1 MEELARWDHEHIAG
15 LLETCTG
22 AQWLRVA
29 RIIRENEVHGR
40 DLAAHIEPDN
50 PGKLVTFFLEDF
62 GESITKFIAKQ
73 FVSKLIQASSA
84 GRKEGK
90 RPANDQ
96 RESRGQLPD
105 DTPQVGAADGGG
117 TGTARVPT
125 CILNVDFNASAAES
139 AHVSS
144 RRLMVEVP
152 ISASVALVKRR
163 LLDALHLPLF
173 SSLKLVKS
181 GVELKDTEDS
191 VRPNWPSFSFVH
203 AILLPAVIP
212 LSSDNLGTHACVVQ
226 HVALS
231 QKSMATA
238 MSDTNT
244 LSNNLVLFI
253 NEGTNPLGNGAAGV
267 TYKGSV
273 IDKANPNEKIT
284 VAVKRFFILE
294 NPKFYGLSKAADV
307 AAWADREL
315 YSEINTLL
323 SLSHPSVVRLR
334 CVGLLSIYD
343 KPFPAYIAMDFCN
356 AGSLD
361 QWIKEKR
368 VSALQLVP
376 FLQQFVDAMT
386 YLHVD
391 MKIVHRDIKP
401 DNVFLHK
408 RAPDAQPVLVVGDV
422 GLAKH
427 ITATLAKVS
436 AGGAVAYM
444 APEVP
449 FSRNGECSLASD
461 VFSVSLV
468 MVEMVCLE
476 FAWTREQGRDD
487 TARRRCLMQR
497 ANEKMQR
504 VLQFAGS
511 QSQTSGSPARHHH
524 SHGMHEVWLTMDI
537 VTQLTAACTK
547 DNPDE
552 RCTFAE
558 IAALRAN
565 ETVSNV
571 PSAAQAEESVPVGA
585 ESAHGSNTNDDGVST
600 VLAHMTSSELKTLVK
615 REIDALTRLGA
626 PGKHQSDQFRI
637 GLQAVLTKADLISL
651 AAACVYS
658 ARDREQLLAC
668 EDSDDDTAVRAAV
681 VAAEQREQDEA
692 TALKFL
698 AEELDAQEV
707 RSVASYDCSADLD
720 GFGGAGAAASH
731 GNTQNLNEP
740 MVGID
745 PLWDAKTGAFYCYRS
760 FDGRM
765 CSPQAPWQCH
775 NCLKCM
781 PPVAEQ
787 VVLHLPCPQCG
798 CSMSVRP

>member
-1 MEELARWDHEHIAG
+1 MCFFFRKGWPYKQAARLSVVQTGFFALRSSSSSSSSIMEELARWDHEHIAG

-422 GLAKH
+422 RHSHLPHRRCVFSSMFLVHVSYCFVRCDHRSIIRSGSRSTSRRPWPKCLQVGQLRIWLRKYHFLETESVLWRLMCELRHRGHDASKWDNLLCAPFLLQLICTFVCHVCGRADFLCRLSWSRWYAWSLRGLASKAEM
-427 ITATLAKVS
+427 TPRV
-436 AGGAVAYM
+436 AVA
-444 APEVP
+444 
-449 FSRNGECSLASD
+449 
-461 VFSVSLV
+461 
-468 MVEMVCLE
+468 
-476 FAWTREQGRDD
+476 
-487 TARRRCLMQR
+487 
-497 ANEKMQR
+497 
-504 VLQFAGS
+504 
-511 QSQTSGSPARHHH
+511 
-524 SHGMHEVWLTMDI
+524 
-537 VTQLTAACTK
+537 
-547 DNPDE
+547 
-552 RCTFAE
+552 
-558 IAALRAN
+558 
-565 ETVSNV
+565 
-571 PSAAQAEESVPVGA
+571 
-585 ESAHGSNTNDDGVST
+585 
-600 VLAHMTSSELKTLVK
+600 
-615 REIDALTRLGA
+615 
-626 PGKHQSDQFRI
+626 
-637 GLQAVLTKADLISL
+637 
-651 AAACVYS
+651 
-658 ARDREQLLAC
+658 
-668 EDSDDDTAVRAAV
+668 
-681 VAAEQREQDEA
+681 
-692 TALKFL
+692 
-698 AEELDAQEV
+698 
-707 RSVASYDCSADLD
+707 
-720 GFGGAGAAASH
+720 
-731 GNTQNLNEP
+731 
-740 MVGID
+740 
-745 PLWDAKTGAFYCYRS
+745 
-760 FDGRM
+760 
-765 CSPQAPWQCH
+765 
-775 NCLKCM
+775 
-781 PPVAEQ
+781 
-787 VVLHLPCPQCG
+787 
-798 CSMSVRP
+798 